1 MSRPL
6 RATPRPMSRPF
17 NFSAGPAALPEPVLQ
32 QAAAEMLDW
41 RGTGMGV
48 MEMSHRGKAFI
59 SIAEAAEHDLRE
71 LLAVPSNFH
80 ILFMLGGGLA
90 ENAIVPMNLAG
101 VPGGV
106 GTMGKTA
113 AAPPSL
119 GAVDLVVTGAW
130 SEKSAAE
137 AQRYADAAVA
147 ASSQA
152 SGYAELPPPATWQL
166 RPNTRYVHLCSNET
180 IHGVEFQELP
190 DLKALGC
197 DAPLVVDASSHI
209 LSRPIDFSRVGLVF
223 AGAQKNIGP
232 AGLTIVIVREDLLDR
247 ALPCCPSAF
256 NYRLVAQAHS
266 MYNTPPTYG
275 IYIAGLVF
283 QWIKAQGGV
292 AAMEQRALERSN
304 LFYSTLDNSGGFY
317 VNRVAADARSRMN
330 IPFFLGEE
338 RLQEAFLEGAQAAGL
353 LQLKGH
359 KSVGGLRA
367 SLYNAMPLQGVQALV
382 AYLNEFQR
390 RHG

>member
-1 MSRPL
+1 MN
-6 RATPRPMSRPF
+6 RPF

-41 RGTGMGV
+41 RGGGMGV

-59 SIAEAAEHDLRE
+59 SIAEAAERDLRE
-71 LLAVPSNFH
+71 LLAVPENFQ
-80 ILFMLGGGLA
+80 ILFMQGGGLA

-106 GTMGKTA
+106 GTMGKPS

-152 SGYAELPPPATWQL
+152 SGYTELPPPATWQL

-209 LSRPIDFSRVGLVF
+209 LSRPIDFGRVGLVF

-256 NYRLVAQAHS
+256 NYRLVAQAQS
-266 MYNTPPTYG
+266 MYNTPPTYS

-283 QWIKAQGGV
+283 QWLKAQGGV
-292 AAMEQRALERSN
+292 AAMEQRALQRSA
-304 LFYSTLDNSGGFY
+304 LLYRTIDGSGGFY
-317 VNRVAADARSRMN
+317 VNRVAHEARSRMN
-330 IPFFLGEE
+330 IPFFLHDE
-338 RLQEAFLEGAQAAGL
+338 RLQDTFLEGAQAAGL

-359 KSVGGLRA
+359 KSLGGLRA
-367 SLYNAMPLQGVQALV
+367 SLYNAMPLQGAQALV

>member
-1 MSRPL
+1 
-6 RATPRPMSRPF
+6 MSRPF
-17 NFSAGPAALPEPVLQ
+17 NFSAGPAALPEAVLQ

-41 RGTGMGV
+41 RGGGMGA

-59 SIAEAAEHDLRE
+59 SIAETAERDLRE

-80 ILFMLGGGLA
+80 ILFMQGGGLA

-101 VPGGV
+101 VPGAV
-106 GTMGKTA
+106 
-113 AAPPSL
+113 

-137 AQRYADAAVA
+137 AQRYADVAVA
-147 ASSQA
+147 ASTQA
-152 SGYAELPPPATWQL
+152 SGYTELPPPATWRL

-209 LSRPIDFSRVGLVF
+209 LSCPIDFKRVGLVF

-232 AGLTIVIVREDLLDR
+232 AGLTIVIVRNDLLDR

-256 NYRLVAQAHS
+256 NYRLVAQASS
-266 MYNTPPTYG
+266 MYNTPPTYS

-283 QWIKAQGGV
+283 QWLKAQGGV
-292 AAMEQRALERSN
+292 AAMEQRALERSA
-304 LFYSTLDNSGGFY
+304 LLYRTVDASGGFY
-317 VNRVAADARSRMN
+317 VNRVAHEARSRMN
-330 IPFFLGEE
+330 IPFFLHDE
-338 RLQEAFLEGAQAAGL
+338 RLQDAFLEGAQAAGL

-359 KSVGGLRA
+359 KSLGGLRA

-382 AYLNEFQR
+382 AYLNDFQR